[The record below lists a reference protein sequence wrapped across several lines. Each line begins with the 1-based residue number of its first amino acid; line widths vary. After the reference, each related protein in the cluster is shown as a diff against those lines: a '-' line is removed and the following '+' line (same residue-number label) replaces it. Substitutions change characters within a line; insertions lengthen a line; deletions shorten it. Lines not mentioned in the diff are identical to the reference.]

1 MSYNRFQYWVKGPRH
16 KKLGKAYTVQ
26 DKIKNGDFEY
36 PSDVL
41 KDMKNQEKDLVRRM
55 DEYRK
60 AALKKGQRE
69 DSIQEGIESTFKK
82 ARVSLLKI
90 KEELFNEDERRLEE
104 FKEAAF
110 YELYPYMDRGIK
122 QNLWDEIL
130 NQTLERSDMD
140 NRINN
145 TSDFYSE
152 YKNRLIEYKE
162 KINNIKEKTV
172 QTTVQ

>member
-16 KKLGKAYTVQ
+16 KKLSKAYPVQ
-26 DKIKNGDFEY
+26 SRIENGDYEY
-36 PSDVL
+36 PTDVL
-41 KDMKNQEKDLVRRM
+41 KDMKNQEKDLERRIE
-55 DEYRK
+55 EYRK

-69 DSIQEGIESTFKK
+69 ESIQEGIESTFKK
-82 ARVSLLKI
+82 ARVTLLKI
-90 KEELFNEDERRLEE
+90 QEELINEEERRLEE

-110 YELYPYMDRGIK
+110 YELYPYMDQTIK

-130 NQTLERSDMD
+130 TDCLRRSDID

-152 YKNRLIEYKE
+152 YKNRLLEYKE

-172 QTTVQ
+172 